1 MEIIYNICFITRKKS
16 GKNEV
21 LMLFR
26 KKEPNKHKWNGV
38 GGKIEPGETID
49 ESIEREII
57 EETGLKVKGLTF
69 RGIVTWNQTGGMY
82 VYRAEDTGGGLLAC
96 DEGELAWKP
105 YQWVME
111 ADEVVPNI
119 KYYLSDILLDDPPY
133 EFACTYENN
142 LLLSVKKKPLP
153 NMKKI
158 ISPTKIRL

>member
-1 MEIIYNICFITRKKS
+1 MES
-16 GKNEV
+16 
-21 LMLFR
+21 
-26 KKEPNKHKWNGV
+26 NGRNV
-38 GGKIEPGETID
+38 CIP
-49 ESIEREII
+49 SR
-57 EETGLKVKGLTF
+57 
-69 RGIVTWNQTGGMY
+69 R
-82 VYRAEDTGGGLLAC
+82 YRGGLLAC

-119 KYYLSDILLDDPPY
+119 KYYLRDILLDDPPY

-142 LLLSVKKKPLP
+142 LLLSFKKKPLA